1 MPLLRI
7 SPTVGLKNPSL
18 SKTENSPTV
27 MDKTLSGLVVATMH
41 PSFGWTFVGS
51 MLESESAELDEE

>member
-1 MPLLRI
+1 M
-7 SPTVGLKNPSL
+7 GLKNPSL